1 MRRTDSPPP
10 LALPTHERPNESR
23 LTPSASGGG
32 PSGSKEVAVDVG
44 LVLVLLDLLWW
55 IRR

>member
-1 MRRTDSPPP
+1 MSPPP
-10 LALPTHERPNESR
+10 PALPTHGRPIKTVDRASSA
-23 LTPSASGGG
+23 TPSLRRWT
-32 PSGSKEVAVDVG
+32 VDIG